1 MGTLRLP
8 YCAIILFLVALCA
21 SAPAKAQDSSTYK
34 LEFVRAGWFV
44 KDSHNMVVV
53 VLKVTPTSPDF
64 KPVLSFKLS
73 YDIGDGERSMAVS
86 DNPDIRITVYGN
98 DVESKSK
105 VIHRFVKDRVDLEN
119 EKDILLLR
127 FDFRDL
133 TPDRVTDMWF
143 KYGLW
148 EGEHDEIR
156 HEKEFR
162 FAVDDLESRTP
173 R

>member
-1 MGTLRLP
+1 MRTPLS
-8 YCAIILFLVALCA
+8 YIALVLLLTAQLCSMPLA
-21 SAPAKAQDSSTYK
+21 AQDSSTYK
-34 LEFVRAGWFV
+34 LDFVRAGWFV

-64 KPVLSFKLS
+64 VPVLSFKIS

-98 DVESKSK
+98 DVETKSK
-105 VIHRFVKDRVDLEN
+105 VIHRFVKDHVDLEN

-133 TPDRVTDMWF
+133 TPERVQDMWF

-148 EGEHDEIR
+148 EGENNEIR

-162 FAVDDLESRTP
+162 FPVEDMGE
-173 R
+173 

>member
-1 MGTLRLP
+1 MRHSKVPYLTLLLLFAAVLSSLP
-8 YCAIILFLVALCA
+8 TF
-21 SAPAKAQDSSTYK
+21 AQDTTTYK
-34 LEFVRAGWFV
+34 LDFVRAGWFV
-44 KDSHNMVVV
+44 KDSHSMVVV
-53 VLKVTPTSPDF
+53 VLKVTPTSLDF
-64 KPVLSFKLS
+64 VPVLSFKLS

-98 DVESKSK
+98 DVETKSK

-133 TPDRVTDMWF
+133 TPDRVQHMWF

-148 EGEHDEIR
+148 EGENDEIR

-162 FAVDDLESRTP
+162 FAVDDLSE
-173 R
+173 

>member
-1 MGTLRLP
+1 MVLLRFP
-8 YCAIILFLVALCA
+8 YCAILLFLAGLFSSV
-21 SAPAKAQDSSTYK
+21 PANAQDSTTYK
-34 LEFVRAGWFV
+34 LDFVRAGWFV

-64 KPVLSFKLS
+64 VPVLSFKIS

-86 DNPDIRITVYGN
+86 DSPDIRITVYGN

-148 EGEHDEIR
+148 DGENNEIR

>member
-1 MGTLRLP
+1 
-8 YCAIILFLVALCA
+8 
-21 SAPAKAQDSSTYK
+21 
-34 LEFVRAGWFV
+34 
-44 KDSHNMVVV
+44 MVVV
-53 VLKVTPTSPDF
+53 VLKVTPTSLDF
-64 KPVLSFKLS
+64 VPVLSFKLS

-98 DVESKSK
+98 DVETKSK

-133 TPDRVTDMWF
+133 TPDRVQHMWF

-148 EGEHDEIR
+148 EGENDEIR

-162 FAVDDLESRTP
+162 FAVDDLSE
-173 R
+173 

>member
-98 DVESKSK
+98 DV
-105 VIHRFVKDRVDLEN
+105 
-119 EKDILLLR
+119 
-127 FDFRDL
+127 
-133 TPDRVTDMWF
+133 
-143 KYGLW
+143 
-148 EGEHDEIR
+148 
-156 HEKEFR
+156 
-162 FAVDDLESRTP
+162 
-173 R
+173 